1 MNQNFP
7 NEREIG
13 LKTISEIRDHIDKNV
28 EYLNFRYEMFTRRFI
43 EVISCAKT
51 FVDAGA
57 EYGFY
62 AYLAVKNM
70 PPDREI
76 HLFEP
81 EPMRYD
87 LLKEFMSPYRRVTVY
102 PQAVAE
108 GGGEIMLYKPI
119 SGASCT
125 ADSFLSQYRDKE
137 VTPVEFKA
145 ETVAL
150 DDLFGNMDIDVLKM
164 DIEGAEILAL
174 EGMKSIL
181 SKGKTRIFIEIHPEY
196 IEGIRQGGL
205 KEFQTAIADYGY
217 RCYHCERDTLTRC
230 AHIGGRAYLV
240 PRGMEP

>member
-1 MNQNFP
+1 MNQDFF
-7 NEREIG
+7 NELEAGR
-13 LKTISEIRDHIDKNV
+13 KAISEIRDHIDKNV
-28 EYLNFRYEMFTRRFI
+28 EYLNFRYEMFTHRFI
-43 EVISCAKT
+43 DVIRCAKT

-70 PPDREI
+70 PADGEI
-76 HLFEP
+76 YLIEP

-87 LLKEFMSPYRRVTVY
+87 LLKEFMAPYSRVKIY
-102 PQAVAE
+102 PNAVAE
-108 GGGEIMLYKPI
+108 GGSEITLYKPVR
-119 SGASCT
+119 GASST
-125 ADSFLSQYRDKE
+125 ADSCLSQYRDKE
-137 VTPVEFKA
+137 VTPVKFKV

-150 DDLFGNMDIDVLKM
+150 DDLFKNMDIDVLKM

-174 EGMKSIL
+174 EGMRSIL

-196 IEGIRQGGL
+196 IEGIRPGGL

-230 AHIGGRAYLV
+230 PHIGGRAYLV
-240 PRGMEP
+240 PSGMEP